1 MVGQVAAGH
10 IASIRREFATS
21 RSAKSF
27 LATAAVAVVTAAMTI
42 APAVMSQASA
52 QSFTQALVFGDSTVD
67 SGFYKAVGN
76 PGAFAGYNTE
86 FASAIAAG
94 GKGAPT
100 SAGGLMNSQVLAA
113 RFGLTAA
120 PANQPGGTNFAT
132 SGAKNTIVN
141 TPANVGFLAA
151 IPTATQMSNYL
162 AANGGRAN
170 SNGLYLISSGGND
183 MSSRLVDSHPA
194 RQRRWTELLMS

>member
-67 SGFYKAVGN
+67 SGFYKVLGSPGGGN
-76 PGAFAGYNTE
+76 NFNTAFA
-86 FASAIAAG
+86 AAIAAG
-94 GKGAPT
+94 GTGAPT
-100 SAGGLMNSQVLAA
+100 NTPGLMNSQVLAGY
-113 RFGLTAA
+113 FGLRAD

-132 SGAKNTIVN
+132 SGAKNVLVN
-141 TPANVGFLAA
+141 TAGNGGFLAA
-151 IPTATQMSNYL
+151 IPTAQQIDNYL
-162 AANGGRAN
+162 ASGGGHANG
-170 SNGLYLISSGGND
+170 NGLYLISSGGND
-183 MSSRLVDSHPA
+183 
-194 RQRRWTELLMS
+194 